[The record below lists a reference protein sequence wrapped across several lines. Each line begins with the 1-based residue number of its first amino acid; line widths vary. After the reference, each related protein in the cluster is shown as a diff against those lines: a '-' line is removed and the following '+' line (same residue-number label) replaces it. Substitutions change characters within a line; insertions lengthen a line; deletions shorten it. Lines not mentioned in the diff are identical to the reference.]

1 MKILGIS
8 SGKGSGAAIM
18 ENGIVLAAASEER
31 FTRVKNDSS
40 FPYKSLE
47 FVLNESNCQIS
58 DIAHIGV
65 GCLHGVFDEYF
76 FPNCYEFDLVVI
88 RGQ

>member
-8 SGKGSGAAIM
+8 SGKGSGAAIV
-18 ENGIVLAAASEER
+18 EKGTVISAASEER

-47 FVLNESNCQIS
+47 FVLKETNTQLKEVK
-58 DIAHIGV
+58 HIGV
-65 GCLHGVFDEYF
+65 GCLHGVFD
-76 FPNCYEFDLVVI
+76 
-88 RGQ
+88 